1 MSLVYHS
8 RSRAGFVPRV
18 GYFLLGKRQFSSS
31 LGSMSNDAMPL
42 ELNDKELFQTGA
54 FIGNEWIQKSESG
67 KRYQVRR
74 VCSIL
79 RWSEDRA

>member
-1 MSLVYHS
+1 MSLVYHY
-8 RSRAGFVPRV
+8 RSRAGLVSRV
-18 GYFLLGKRQFSSS
+18 GYFLGKRQFSSS
-31 LGSMSNDAMPL
+31 FGSMSNGAMPL

-54 FIGNEWIQKSESG
+54 FIGNEWIQQSDSG

-79 RWSEDRA
+79 RWLEDGV